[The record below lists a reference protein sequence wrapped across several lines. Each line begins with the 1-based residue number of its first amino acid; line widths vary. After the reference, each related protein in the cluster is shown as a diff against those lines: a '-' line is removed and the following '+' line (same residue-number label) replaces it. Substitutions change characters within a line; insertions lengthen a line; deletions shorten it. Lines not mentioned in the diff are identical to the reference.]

1 MTNKMDSFSIDNYIV
16 RIYRWDNDNPRRLVG
31 VVEQVGLQ
39 GKLAF
44 HNLDMKFV
52 VEPGDFEIMTGP
64 SSRDE
69 DLQKT
74 VLTVV

>member
-44 HNLDMKFV
+44 HNLD
-52 VEPGDFEIMTGP
+52 ELWTIL
-64 SSRDE
+64 SSARSK
-69 DLQKT
+69 LPRKKGR
-74 VLTVV
+74 